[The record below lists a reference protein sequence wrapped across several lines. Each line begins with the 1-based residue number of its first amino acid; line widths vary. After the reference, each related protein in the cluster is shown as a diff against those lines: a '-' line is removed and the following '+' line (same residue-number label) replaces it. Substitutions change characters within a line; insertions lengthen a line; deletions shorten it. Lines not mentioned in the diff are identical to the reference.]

1 MYNPIRSSQLTFRL
15 FNRTLLSQ
23 GATVVASAIVL
34 IAASLLVGA
43 ADVSSLLAKLADRT
57 GGAFNIVVA
66 CISIPI
72 LGILCVLLLRGRIC
86 LALGVF
92 VIALNAT
99 GRAAD
104 LIGVTAYVFEGGFEQ
119 RVSLTTALIGVM
131 ALVAS
136 SARSTPSIRS
146 SPKRRFELLFL
157 VFASLTTVSQFL
169 NHVPWSAAWLSIGG
183 VWQYVALLLIVNR
196 AIRNLKDVRFILTC
210 IAAALVVSALIRLGV
225 RGESFLSFRET
236 GVPERLG
243 SVTFGSYV
251 YYAGTVAFVMI
262 STLWLLRTS
271 RNIRSAVMWSLVL
284 CFLGTELLVTVT
296 QGGYLAILTAVF
308 GVLWKKERKLFL
320 GVMGCAVALF
330 LGAWQWVGAVVT
342 SRGLALN
349 ETFFEQQ
356 DVATRLWLDKQGVRH
371 FFDRYG
377 FGYGIGQPLYFSN
390 SLYYSGRS
398 LPVHGMILETS
409 EMAGALATLALL
421 LCFFYVGVTLW
432 RISRSESPF
441 ASCSLYLLLALSA
454 WFIFANTTG
463 VGILCYAP
471 YEGTIL
477 MYLVLFIGNRL
488 AEFEVT
494 RRSVVG
500 GTTRS
505 VGAFEW
511 EQPRDSRRKSGVAAG
526 RVARGDHARS
536 VRYQ

>member
-1 MYNPIRSSQLTFRL
+1 
-15 FNRTLLSQ
+15 
-23 GATVVASAIVL
+23 
-34 IAASLLVGA
+34 
-43 ADVSSLLAKLADRT
+43 
-57 GGAFNIVVA
+57 
-66 CISIPI
+66 
-72 LGILCVLLLRGRIC
+72 

-104 LIGVTAYVFEGGFEQ
+104 FFGVTAYVFEGGGFEQ

-131 ALVAS
+131 ALVAW

-157 VFASLTTVSQFL
+157 AFATLTTVSQFI

-210 IAAALVVSALIRLGV
+210 IAVALVVSALIRLGV
-225 RGESFLSFRET
+225 RGQSFLSFRDT

-243 SVTFGSYV
+243 SVTFGPYV

-271 RNIRSAVMWSLVL
+271 RNMRSTITWSLVL
-284 CFLGTELLVTVT
+284 CVLGTELLVTVT
-296 QGGYLAILTAVF
+296 QGGYLAILTTVV
-308 GVLWKKERKLFL
+308 GVLWKKERKVIL
-320 GVMGCAVALF
+320 GVIGCGVALF

-349 ETFFEQQ
+349 ESLFEQQ
-356 DVATRLWLDKQGVRH
+356 DVATRLWLDRQGVRH

-377 FGYGIGQPLYFSN
+377 FGYGIGRPLYFSN
-390 SLYYSGRS
+390 SLYYSGRW

-409 EMAGALATLALL
+409 EMAGALATIVLL
-421 LCFFYVGVTLW
+421 FCFFYVGVTLW

-463 VGILCYAP
+463 VSILCYAP

-477 MYLVLFIGNRL
+477 MYLLLFIGNRM
-488 AEFEVT
+488 AEFEVA

-500 GTTRS
+500 GTRRS
-505 VGAFEW
+505 FGAFEW
-511 EQPRDSRRKSGVAAG
+511 EWLRDLRRRPGFAEG
-526 RVARGDHARS
+526 RAARGDYARS